1 MTSRFNWE
9 IIAPFSRALL
19 LICLL
24 NISMSAVAQD
34 DAQEN
39 KDLELI
45 ILDDFDDLGA
55 GEYSDIDDELALEDL
70 EAVPETYEEQL
81 QRLFFD
87 YRDAVLASM
96 FTEAD
101 TLAKQIV
108 ELSIRVNGLDSRKSA
123 TALTNLAVAQHGM
136 EDYAS
141 AILNYSAAIEIIER
155 IENMLDPS
163 LVNPLRGL
171 GAAQF
176 ESGRPDLAKA
186 AFDRAVHISHVNDG
200 PHNLEQV
207 EILLSLAETY
217 LAVGETSMA
226 VDVQKRIYYLQ
237 ARNIEPN
244 SVDII
249 PALETRANWQHRMGM
264 YEQERYTLR
273 RIISVVEKD
282 KGKESLELIL
292 PLTNLASSYLSDT
305 YLGVPARAQPS
316 VSNGEPYLK
325 RAIRIAER
333 NPDSNSRIRVE
344 TKIELADYYILTDR
358 AGRAHTFY
366 HQSWEIMSEDESLLD
381 YRASNLEAG
390 VILRDIFVPNKF
402 DDSSVIPT
410 IEEPAGYLE
419 GNLLFS
425 YSVSTRGRATNVRLI
440 EADPRGLDSL
450 YKRIGRE
457 LRFIV
462 YRPRMVDGRPVQSD
476 NVTFSHSFFYL
487 PEEEQKTNMVT
498 ENAASN

>member
-9 IIAPFSRALL
+9 IIGPLSRALL
-19 LICLL
+19 LMCLL
-24 NISMSAVAQD
+24 NISMSAAAQNA
-34 DAQEN
+34 AQE
-39 KDLELI
+39 DEVLAPI
-45 ILDDFDDLGA
+45 ILEDRHA
-55 GEYSDIDDELALEDL
+55 REYSDINDELALEDL
-70 EAVPETYEEQL
+70 EAFPETYDEQL

-163 LVNPLRGL
+163 LINPLRGL

-176 ESGRPDLAKA
+176 ETGRPDLAKA

-207 EILLSLAETY
+207 ETLQSLAETY

-237 ARNIEPN
+237 VRNIEPN

-249 PALETRANWQHRMGM
+249 PALETRANWQHRMGL

-273 RIISVVEKD
+273 RIIGVVEKD
-282 KGKESLELIL
+282 KGKESLELIQ
-292 PLTNLASSYLSDT
+292 PLTNLAGSYLSDT
-305 YLGVPARAQPS
+305 YIGVPARAQPS

-333 NPDSNSRIRVE
+333 NPDSNARLRVE
-344 TKIELADYYILTDR
+344 TQIELADYYILTDR
-358 AGRAHTFY
+358 AGRAHNFY
-366 HQSWEIMSEDESLLD
+366 HQSWEILSEDESLLD
-381 YRASNLEAG
+381 YRARNLEAG

-425 YSVSTRGRATNVRLI
+425 YSVNTRGRATNVRLI
-440 EADPRGLDSL
+440 EADPLGLDSL

-462 YRPRMVDGRPVQSD
+462 YRPRMVDGQPIQSD

-487 PEEEQKTNMVT
+487 PDEEQKTNMVT